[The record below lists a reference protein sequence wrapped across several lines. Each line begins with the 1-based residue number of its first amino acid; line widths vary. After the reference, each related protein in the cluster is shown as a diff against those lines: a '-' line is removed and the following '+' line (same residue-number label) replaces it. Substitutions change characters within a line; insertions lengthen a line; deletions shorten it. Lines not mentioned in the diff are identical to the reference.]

1 MKIKKEGFILARVL
15 SLTDEV
21 TYKSVSDIIEKI
33 QNCNIEDNKEDEK
46 QKDYKREPIHIM
58 INSPGGNAYS
68 GFGLAT
74 MIKASKT
81 PIYTYCVGEAMSAAF
96 LIFIAGHKRYTY
108 KGSTFLYHQLS
119 HGSYEKLNNLNR
131 TIEFDNKL
139 QKNIDEFIREYTKI
153 TEIQMKDVN
162 EKNHDWYI
170 TADEALELEIV
181 DEIL

>member
-1 MKIKKEGFILARVL
+1 MARIL

-21 TYKSVSDIIEKI
+21 TYKSISDIIEKI
-33 QNCNIEDNKEDEK
+33 QNCNIEDNKEDGK

-58 INSPGGNAYS
+58 INSPGGDAYS

-81 PIYTYCVGEAMSAAF
+81 PVYTYCVGSAMSSAF
-96 LIFIAGHKRYTY
+96 LIFVAGHKRYTY
-108 KGSTFLYHQLS
+108 NGSIFLYHQLS
-119 HGSYEKLNNLNR
+119 HSGWNKLNNLNR
-131 TIEFDNKL
+131 VIEFDNRL
-139 QKNIDEFIREYTKI
+139 QENIDKFIREHTKI
-153 TEIQMKDVN
+153 TEIQMKDIN

-170 TADEALELEIV
+170 MANEALELGIV

>member
-1 MKIKKEGFILARVL
+1 LARIL

-33 QNCNIEDNKEDEK
+33 QNCNIEDNNEDEMK
-46 QKDYKREPIHIM
+46 KDYKREPIHIM
-58 INSPGGNAYS
+58 INSPGGDTYS

-81 PIYTYCVGEAMSAAF
+81 PIYTYCVGSAMSSAF
-96 LIFIAGHKRYTY
+96 VVFIAGHKRFTY

-119 HGSYEKLNNLNR
+119 HSCWNKLNNLNR
-131 TIEFDNKL
+131 AIEFDNKL
-139 QKNIDEFIREYTKI
+139 QENIDKFIRENTKI
-153 TEIQMKDVN
+153 TEIQMKDIN

-170 TADEALELEIV
+170 TADESLELGIV